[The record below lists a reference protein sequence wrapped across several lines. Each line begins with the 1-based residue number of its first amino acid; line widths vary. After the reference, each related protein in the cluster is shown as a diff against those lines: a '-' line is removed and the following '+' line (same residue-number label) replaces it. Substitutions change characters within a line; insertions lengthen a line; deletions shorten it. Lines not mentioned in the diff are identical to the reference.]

1 MEEYLQLTRA
11 DPIEPGSWG
20 TKSGVL
26 TIKDGVLQLIPT
38 LPIPHSCV
46 ADFISAPSMTSGEVS
61 NYGDIASVMN
71 TKYGCSANTDLGAE
85 YVYRLSECI
94 GIIPNDTT
102 KTLYNR
108 DINIDKLRQLII
120 VDFGCGAVRPIGTP
134 EGTAK
139 FEPWLCRA
147 LHLLGVNVIGVDS
160 EKSAEEWDFRHA
172 DITYVKAPEELK
184 LQANSIDVVNANAL
198 FDDGYSGNSPS
209 PSLFFGATSVKDPRF
224 QEVEARIFGLA
235 LRILKPGGVFVISYR
250 SVYQKVGGPLVF
262 HFREVKG
269 KGKKYLEDIMHVDP
283 SFLNLN
289 PQK

>member
-11 DPIEPGSWG
+11 DPMEPGDWG
-20 TKSGVL
+20 VKPGVL
-26 TIKDGVLQLIPT
+26 TIKDGVLQLVPT
-38 LPIPHSCV
+38 LPIPRSYV
-46 ADFISAPSMTSGEVS
+46 ADFLLTPATSGEVS
-61 NYGDIASVMN
+61 NYGDINNAMYAKYDRSVY
-71 TKYGCSANTDLGAE
+71 TQFGAE
-85 YVYRLSECI
+85 AVYRLSECI

-108 DINIDKLRQLII
+108 DINIDILRQLRI
-120 VDFGCGAVRPIGTP
+120 VDFGCGAVHPKGTP

-147 LHLLGVNVIGVDS
+147 LHILGVNVTGVDG
-160 EKSAEEWDFRHA
+160 ENSAEEWDFRHA
-172 DITYVKAPEELK
+172 DLTYVKAPEELK

-198 FDDGYSGNSPS
+198 FDDGHSGNSPS
-209 PSLFFGATSVKDPRF
+209 PSLYVGTTKDPRF

-235 LRILKPGGVFVISYR
+235 LRILKPGGVFVISYQ

-262 HFREVKG
+262 HFREIKG